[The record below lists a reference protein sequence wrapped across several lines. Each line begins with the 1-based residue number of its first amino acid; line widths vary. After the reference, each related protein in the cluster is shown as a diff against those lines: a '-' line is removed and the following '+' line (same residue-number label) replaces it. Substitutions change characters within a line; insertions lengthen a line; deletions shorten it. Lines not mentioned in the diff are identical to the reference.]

1 MSEMVWTPSH
11 FELEVRG
18 EVERKVDPPAAQ
30 AGRLRPQFYQGGQS
44 AVVLNASAVF
54 LLGVLALGA
63 SQALAQ
69 QAPAS
74 QSPPATPASPGSIAA
89 PTKATA
95 PLEEITVIAERLN
108 LIGTATTASEG
119 VIDAGELALTPA
131 YRPGQLLET
140 VPGLVVTVHSGE
152 GKANQ
157 YLMRGYNLD
166 HGTDLATFIDGIPVN
181 EPSHAHGQ
189 GYTDLN
195 FLIPELAGGL
205 EYTKGTYYAAQGD
218 FAGVGSVHIAYLN
231 TIPDEVSVSG
241 GSWDFERLFAAGST
255 TLAGGNLLGALELQH
270 YDGPWVIP
278 GDQRKINAVVRYS
291 EGDAHDGY
299 SLTTSFYHGVWN
311 AQTDQPERAITQSL
325 ISRFGEL
332 DPSDQGAAQRANLA
346 WQYFA
351 TIGGGQLSGN
361 LYGFNNELTL
371 FNNFTHFLVDPVNGD
386 QEEQHEN
393 RWTAG
398 GTLSYAHGAEVFG
411 FLSALAFGLQSRYDD
426 NAVSRLPSKNAQ
438 PLSAADDPLGYSES
452 DQIHLASNAVYVQVM
467 THWNY
472 WFRTVLGLR
481 EDYQH
486 GTDSGTNHGT
496 AGSALFEPKGSLIF
510 TPVDTTE
517 FYVSAGRGFHSNDL
531 RGVNQG
537 KLQGAPGAA
546 LIASETGEEIG
557 VRQQLL
563 GQRVALT
570 LAVFNLDAKSQTT
583 YNPDVGQDTAGP
595 ASRRTGYE
603 INLTYQAL
611 RWLEFY
617 ASLSQDHAR
626 FKTPYDDGTG
636 HLGEYLPNAPFATG
650 SFNVYLKNLGPWSA
664 GLEYRYLSAFP
675 LSSGPCANSA
685 VANDFP
691 GLTSCAN
698 APTPHGQVNGSG
710 YGEWNG
716 DAHYELAAGWN
727 LALGVYNLLNK
738 KADAMEYWYVDR
750 LQGEPAYGTADLHV
764 HPLEPISFRL
774 TINKRF

>member
-1 MSEMVWTPSH
+1 M
-11 FELEVRG
+11 
-18 EVERKVDPPAAQ
+18 
-30 AGRLRPQFYQGGQS
+30 
-44 AVVLNASAVF
+44 
-54 LLGVLALGA
+54 
-63 SQALAQ
+63 
-69 QAPAS
+69 
-74 QSPPATPASPGSIAA
+74 PPATPASPGTVAA
-89 PTKATA
+89 STETTA
-95 PLEEITVIAERLN
+95 PVEEITVTSARLN
-108 LIGTATTASEG
+108 LIGSATTASEG
-119 VIDAGELALTPA
+119 VVDAGELALTPA

-140 VPGLVVTVHSGE
+140 VPGLVVTLHSGE

-205 EYTKGTYYAAQGD
+205 TYTKGTYYAAQGD

-241 GSWDFERLFAAGST
+241 GSWGFGRLFGAGST
-255 TLAGGNLLGALELQH
+255 PLAGGNLLGALELQH
-270 YDGPWVIP
+270 YDGPWVTP

-291 EGDAHDGY
+291 EGDQLDGF
-299 SLTTSFYHGVWN
+299 SLTTSFYHDEWN
-311 AQTDQPERAITQSL
+311 AQTDQPERAITQGL

-332 DPSDQGAAQRANLA
+332 DPSDQGVAQRANLS
-346 WQYFA
+346 WQYFS
-351 TIGGGQLSGN
+351 TMGGGQLTAN
-361 LYGFNNELTL
+361 LYGFNNQLTL

-386 QEEQHEN
+386 QEQQHEN

-398 GTLSYAHGAEVFG
+398 GAASYAHDAEVFG
-411 FLSALAFGLQSRYDD
+411 YPSAWVVGMQSRYDE
-426 NAVSRLPSKNAQ
+426 NVVSRLPSKNAE
-438 PLSAADDPLGYSES
+438 PLSPAADPLGYSES
-452 DQIHLASNAVYVQVM
+452 DQIHLGSYAVYAQVM

-486 GTDSGTNHGT
+486 GSDSGTNHGT
-496 AGSALFEPKGSLIF
+496 ASSALFQPKGSLIF

-531 RGVNQG
+531 RGVNQAAI
-537 KLQGAPGAA
+537 QGVPGAD

-563 GQRVALT
+563 GQKVAVT
-570 LAVFNLDAKSQTT
+570 LAVFNLDANSQTI
-583 YNPDVGQDTAGP
+583 YNPDVGQDSAGP

-603 INLTYQAL
+603 INFTYQAL
-611 RWLEFY
+611 RWLEIY
-617 ASLSQDHAR
+617 ASLSQDRAR
-626 FKTPYDDGTG
+626 FRSPFDDGTG

-650 SFNVYLKNLGPWSA
+650 SFNVYVKNLGPWSA
-664 GLEYRYLSAFP
+664 GLEYRYLGAFP

-685 VANDFP
+685 VAADFP

-698 APTPHGQVNGSG
+698 APTPRGQVNGSG

-716 DAHYELAAGWN
+716 DVHYELARGWN

-738 KADAMEYWYVDR
+738 KADAMQYWYVDR

-764 HPLEPISFRL
+764 HPLEPISLRL
-774 TINKRF
+774 TISKVF

>member
-1 MSEMVWTPSH
+1 
-11 FELEVRG
+11 
-18 EVERKVDPPAAQ
+18 
-30 AGRLRPQFYQGGQS
+30 
-44 AVVLNASAVF
+44 VVLKASVVII
-54 LLGVLALGA
+54 LGVLALGA
-63 SQALAQ
+63 SQVLAQ
-69 QAPAS
+69 LAPPLQTPPAAPAVPDS
-74 QSPPATPASPGSIAA
+74 VAA
-89 PTKATA
+89 PTNTTA
-95 PLEEITVIAERLN
+95 PVEEITVTSARLN
-108 LIGTATTASEG
+108 LIGSATTASEG
-119 VIDAGELALTPA
+119 VVDAGELALTPA

-140 VPGLVVTVHSGE
+140 VPGLVVTLHSGE

-205 EYTKGTYYAAQGD
+205 TYTKGTYYAAQGD

-231 TIPDEVSVSG
+231 TIPDELSASG
-241 GSWDFERLFAAGST
+241 GSWGFERLFGAGST
-255 TLAGGNLLGALELQH
+255 PLAGGNLLGALELQH
-270 YDGPWVIP
+270 YDGPWVTP

-291 EGDAHDGY
+291 EGDQLDGY
-299 SLTTSFYHGVWN
+299 SLTTSFYHDEWS
-311 AQTDQPERAITQSL
+311 AQTDQPERAITQGL
-325 ISRFGEL
+325 IGRFGEL
-332 DPSDQGAAQRANLA
+332 DPSDQGVAQRANLS
-346 WQYFA
+346 WQYFS
-351 TIGGGQLSGN
+351 TIGGGQLTAN
-361 LYGFNNELTL
+361 LYGFNNQLTL

-386 QEEQHEN
+386 QEEQHEH

-398 GTLSYAHGAEVFG
+398 GAVSYAHNAEVFG
-411 FLSALAFGLQSRYDD
+411 FPSAWAFGIQSRYDD
-426 NAVSRLPSKNAQ
+426 NVVSRLPSKNAE
-438 PLSAADDPLGYSES
+438 PLSPADDPLGYSES
-452 DQIHLASNAVYVQVM
+452 DQLHLGSNAVYAQIM

-481 EDYQH
+481 EDYQQ
-486 GTDSGTNHGT
+486 GSDSGTNHGT
-496 AGSALFEPKGSLIF
+496 ASSALFQPKGSLIF

-531 RGVNQG
+531 RGVNQAAI
-537 KLQGAPGAA
+537 QGVPGAA

-563 GQRVALT
+563 GQKVAVT
-570 LAVFNLDAKSQTT
+570 LAVFNLDAKSQTV

-603 INLTYQAL
+603 INFTYQAL

-617 ASLSQDHAR
+617 ASLSQDRAR
-626 FKTPYDDGTG
+626 FKTPFDDGTG

-650 SFNVYLKNLGPWSA
+650 SFNVYVKNLGPWSA
-664 GLEYRYLSAFP
+664 GLEYRYLSSFP
-675 LSSGPCANSA
+675 LSSGPCADSA
-685 VANDFP
+685 VAKDFP

-698 APTPHGQVNGSG
+698 APTPRGQVNGSG

-716 DAHYELAAGWN
+716 DVHYELARGWN
-727 LALGVYNLLNK
+727 LAVGVYNLLNK
-738 KADAMEYWYVDR
+738 KADAMQYWYVDR

-764 HPLEPISFRL
+764 HPLEPISLRL
-774 TINKRF
+774 TIGKVF

>member
-1 MSEMVWTPSH
+1 VI
-11 FELEVRG
+11 
-18 EVERKVDPPAAQ
+18 
-30 AGRLRPQFYQGGQS
+30 
-44 AVVLNASAVF
+44 VLVF
-54 LLGVLALGA
+54 LALGA
-63 SQALAQ
+63 SQLLAQ
-69 QAPAS
+69 QAPSS
-74 QSPPATPASPGSIAA
+74 QTPPAVPASPGSVAA
-89 PTKATA
+89 LTETTA
-95 PLEEITVIAERLN
+95 PLEEITVTSARLN
-108 LIGTATTASEG
+108 LIGSATTASEG
-119 VIDAGELALTPA
+119 LVDAGELALTPA

-166 HGTDLATFIDGIPVN
+166 HGTDLATFVDGIPVN

-205 EYTKGTYYAAQGD
+205 TYTKGTYYAAQGD

-241 GSWDFERLFAAGST
+241 GTWGFERLFGAGST
-255 TLAGGNLLGALELQH
+255 QLAGGNLLGALELQH
-270 YDGPWVIP
+270 YDGPWVTP

-291 EGDAHDGY
+291 EGDQLDGY
-299 SLTTSFYHGVWN
+299 SLTTSFYHDLWN
-311 AQTDQPERAITQSL
+311 AQTDQPERAITQGL

-332 DPSDQGAAQRANLA
+332 DPSDQGAAQRANLS
-346 WQYFA
+346 WQYFS
-351 TIGGGQLSGN
+351 TIGGGQLTAN
-361 LYGFNNELTL
+361 LYGFNNQLTL
-371 FNNFTHFLVDPVNGD
+371 FNNFTHFIVDPVNGD

-398 GTLSYAHGAEVFG
+398 GAVSYVHDAEVFG
-411 FLSALAFGLQSRYDD
+411 FPSALAFGIQSRYDD
-426 NAVSRLPSKNAQ
+426 NVVSRLPSKNAE
-438 PLSAADDPLGYSES
+438 PLSPAADPLGYSES
-452 DQIHLASNAVYVQVM
+452 DQIHLGSDALYAQIM

-481 EDYQH
+481 EDYQR
-486 GTDSGTNHGT
+486 GSDSGTNHGT
-496 AGSALFEPKGSLIF
+496 ASSALFQPKGSLIF

-531 RGVNQG
+531 RGVNQAVI
-537 KLQGAPGAA
+537 QGVPGTA

-557 VRQQLL
+557 MRQQLL
-563 GQRVALT
+563 GQKLAVT
-570 LAVFNLDAKSQTT
+570 LAVFNLDANSQTI

-603 INLTYQAL
+603 INFTYQAL

-617 ASLSQDHAR
+617 ASLSQDRAR
-626 FKTPYDDGTG
+626 FRTPFDDGTG

-650 SFNVYLKNLGPWSA
+650 SFNVYVKNLGPWSA

-685 VANDFP
+685 VAADFP

-698 APTPHGQVNGSG
+698 APTARGQVNGSG
-710 YGEWNG
+710 YGEWNA
-716 DAHYELAAGWN
+716 DVHYELACGWN

-750 LQGEPAYGTADLHV
+750 LQGEPAYGAADLHV
-764 HPLEPISFRL
+764 HPLEPISLRL
-774 TINKRF
+774 TLSKAL

>member
-1 MSEMVWTPSH
+1 MGALDLTQTRADPGWLTDPLVLVIPHTGWQALT
-11 FELEVRG
+11 
-18 EVERKVDPPAAQ
+18 RKSMRAVQ
-30 AGRLRPQFYQGGQS
+30 R
-44 AVVLNASAVF
+44 AVVLNDSSLVALV
-54 LLGVLALGA
+54 LLVL
-63 SQALAQ
+63 SVSRALAQ

-74 QSPPATPASPGSIAA
+74 QTPPAAPVSQDAVAA

-95 PLEEITVIAERLN
+95 PLEEITVTAARLN

-131 YRPGQLLET
+131 VRPGQLLET

-166 HGTDLATFIDGIPVN
+166 HGTDLATFIDETPVN

-205 EYTKGTYYAAQGD
+205 TYTKGTYYAAQGD

-231 TIPDEVSVSG
+231 TIPEEVSVSG
-241 GSWDFERLFAAGST
+241 GSWNFERLFAAGST
-255 TLAGGNLLGALELQH
+255 ALAGGNLLGALELQH
-270 YDGPWVIP
+270 YDGPWLIP

-291 EGDAHDGY
+291 EGDQHDGY
-299 SLTTSFYHGVWN
+299 SLTTSFYHGLWN
-311 AQTDQPERAITQSL
+311 AQTDQPERAIAQGL

-332 DPSDQGAAQRANLA
+332 DPSDQGAAQRANLS

-351 TIGGGQLSGN
+351 TIGGGQLTGN
-361 LYGFNNELTL
+361 LYGFNNQLSL
-371 FNNFTHFLVDPVNGD
+371 FNDFSHFLVDPVNGD
-386 QEEQHEN
+386 QEKQHEN

-398 GTLSYAHGAEVFG
+398 GTVNYAHNVEIFG
-411 FLSALAFGLQSRYDD
+411 FQSALAFGLQSRYDD
-426 NAVSRLPSKNAQ
+426 NAVSRVPSKNAV
-438 PLSAADDPLGYSES
+438 PLSAAAEPLGYSEN
-452 DQIHLASNAVYVQVM
+452 DQIHLASNAVYAQVM

-472 WFRTVLGLR
+472 WFRTVLGVR

-486 GTDSGTNHGT
+486 GIDSGTNHGT
-496 AGSALFEPKGSLIF
+496 AGSTLFEPKGSLIF
-510 TPVDTTE
+510 TPADTTE
-517 FYVSAGRGFHSNDL
+517 FYVSAGRGFHSDDL
-531 RGVNQG
+531 RGVNQA
-537 KLQGAPGAA
+537 KLQGIPGA

-563 GQRVALT
+563 GQKVAVT
-570 LAVFNLDAKSQTT
+570 LAVFNLDAKSQTI
-583 YNPDVGQDTAGP
+583 YNPDIGQDTAGP

-617 ASLSQDHAR
+617 ASFSQDHAR

-675 LSSGPCANSA
+675 LSAGPCANSA
-685 VANDFP
+685 VTNDFP

-698 APTPHGQVNGSG
+698 APTPRGQVNGSG
-710 YGEWNG
+710 YAEWNG
-716 DAHYELAAGWN
+716 DVHYELGAGWN

-738 KADAMEYWYVDR
+738 KADAAEYWYVDR

-774 TINKRF
+774 TISKAF

>member
-1 MSEMVWTPSH
+1 MSYTWARG
-11 FELEVRG
+11 VRRNSTIA
-18 EVERKVDPPAAQ
+18 VKVQ
-30 AGRLRPQFYQGGQS
+30 
-44 AVVLNASAVF
+44 VVLNASAVIV
-54 LLGVLALGA
+54 LGVLALGA
-63 SQALAQ
+63 SRVLAEQAPDAETSPA
-69 QAPAS
+69 APAS
-74 QSPPATPASPGSIAA
+74 PSSFAA
-89 PTKATA
+89 PTETA
-95 PLEEITVIAERLN
+95 AHLEEITVTSARLS
-108 LIGTATTASEG
+108 LIGSATTASEG
-119 VIDAGELALTPA
+119 VVDASELALMPA

-157 YLMRGYNLD
+157 YLMRGFNLD

-205 EYTKGTYYAAQGD
+205 WYTKGTYYANQGD

-241 GSWDFERLFAAGST
+241 GSWGFERLFGAGST
-255 TLAGGNLLGALELQH
+255 PLAGGNLLGALELQH
-270 YDGPWVIP
+270 YDGPWVTP
-278 GDQRKINAVVRYS
+278 GDQRKINALVRYS
-291 EGDAHDGY
+291 EGDQLDGY
-299 SLTTSFYHGVWN
+299 SLTTSFYHGLWN
-311 AQTDQPERAITQSL
+311 AQTDQPERAITQGL

-332 DPSDQGAAQRANLA
+332 DPSDQGDAQRANLS
-346 WQYFA
+346 WQYFS
-351 TIGGGQLSGN
+351 TIGGGQLTAS
-361 LYGFNNELTL
+361 LYAFNNQLTL
-371 FNNFTHFLVDPVNGD
+371 YNNFTHFLVDPVNGD
-386 QEEQHEN
+386 QEQQHEY

-398 GTLSYAHGAEVFG
+398 GTVSYAHDAV
-411 FLSALAFGLQSRYDD
+411 LFGLDNSLLFGIQARYDD
-426 NAVSRLPSKNAQ
+426 NSVSRLPSRDADALPAADN
-438 PLSAADDPLGYSES
+438 PLSYSES
-452 DQIHLASNAVYVQVM
+452 DQLHLGSNAVYAQAT

-472 WFRTVLGLR
+472 WLRSVLGLR
-481 EDYQH
+481 EDYQY
-486 GTDSGTNHGT
+486 GSDSGTNHGT
-496 AGSALFEPKGSLIF
+496 ASSALFQPKGSLIF

-531 RGVNQG
+531 RGVTQAAIQG
-537 KLQGAPGAA
+537 HPGAA

-563 GQRVALT
+563 GQKLAMT
-570 LAVFNLDAKSQTT
+570 LAVFNLDARSQTI

-603 INLTYQAL
+603 INMTYQML

-617 ASLSQDHAR
+617 ASFSQDHAR
-626 FKTPYDDGTG
+626 FKTPFDDGTG

-650 SFNVYLKNLGPWSA
+650 SFSVYVKNLGPWSA

-691 GLTSCAN
+691 GLTTCAN
-698 APTPHGQVNGSG
+698 APTPRGQVNGSG

-716 DAHYELAAGWN
+716 DAHYELAGGWN

-738 KADAMEYWYVDR
+738 KANAMEYWYVDR

-764 HPLEPISFRL
+764 HPLEPISVRL
-774 TINKRF
+774 TICKTF

>member
-1 MSEMVWTPSH
+1 MGWRPS
-11 FELEVRG
+11 
-18 EVERKVDPPAAQ
+18 A
-30 AGRLRPQFYQGGQS
+30 QFYDCGKVQ
-44 AVVLNASAVF
+44 VVLNASAVIV
-54 LLGVLALGA
+54 LGVLALGA
-63 SQALAQ
+63 SRVLAEQAPDAETSPA
-69 QAPAS
+69 APAS
-74 QSPPATPASPGSIAA
+74 PSSSA
-89 PTKATA
+89 PTETA
-95 PLEEITVIAERLN
+95 ALLEEITVTSARLS
-108 LIGTATTASEG
+108 LIGSATTASEG
-119 VIDAGELALTPA
+119 VVDASELALTPA

-157 YLMRGYNLD
+157 YLMRGFNLD
-166 HGTDLATFIDGIPVN
+166 HGTDLATFIDAVPVN

-189 GYTDLN
+189 GYTDLS

-205 EYTKGTYYAAQGD
+205 WYTKGTYYANQGD

-231 TIPDEVSVSG
+231 TIPNGVSVSG
-241 GSWDFERLFAAGST
+241 GSWGFGRLFGAGST
-255 TLAGGNLLGALELQH
+255 HLAGGDLLGALELQH
-270 YDGPWVIP
+270 YDGPWVTP

-291 EGDAHDGY
+291 EGDQLDGY
-299 SLTTSFYHGVWN
+299 SLTTSFYHGLWN

-325 ISRFGEL
+325 ISRSGEL
-332 DPSDQGAAQRANLA
+332 DPSDQGAAQRANLS
-346 WQYFA
+346 WQYFS
-351 TIGGGQLSGN
+351 TTGGGQLTASI
-361 LYGFNNELTL
+361 YAFNNQLTL
-371 FNNFTHFLVDPVNGD
+371 YNNFTHFLVAPVNGD
-386 QEEQHEN
+386 QEQQHEY

-398 GTLSYAHGAEVFG
+398 GAVSYAHDA
-411 FLSALAFGLQSRYDD
+411 ALFGLDNSLLFGIQARYDD
-426 NAVSRLPSKNAQ
+426 NTVSRLPSRDAEPLPAADN
-438 PLSAADDPLGYSES
+438 PLSYSES
-452 DQIHLASNAVYVQVM
+452 DQIHLGSNAVYVQAT

-472 WFRTVLGLR
+472 WLRSVLGLR

-486 GTDSGTNHGT
+486 GSDSGTNYGT
-496 AGSALFEPKGSLIF
+496 ASSAQLQPKGSLIF

-531 RGVNQG
+531 RGVNQAAI
-537 KLQGAPGAA
+537 QGHPGAA

-563 GQRVALT
+563 GQKLAMT
-570 LAVFNLDAKSQTT
+570 LAVFNLDAKSQTI

-603 INLTYQAL
+603 INMTYQML

-617 ASLSQDHAR
+617 ASFSQDRAR
-626 FKTPYDDGTG
+626 FKTPFDDGTG

-685 VANDFP
+685 VANDFS

-698 APTPHGQVNGSG
+698 APTPRGQVNGSG

-716 DAHYELAAGWN
+716 DAHYDIGGGWN

-738 KADAMEYWYVDR
+738 KANAMEYWYVDR
-750 LQGEPAYGTADLHV
+750 LQGEAAYGTADLHV
-764 HPLEPISFRL
+764 HPLEPISVRL
-774 TINKRF
+774 TIYKAF

>member
-1 MSEMVWTPSH
+1 MRSIARSAALLMS
-11 FELEVRG
+11 
-18 EVERKVDPPAAQ
+18 A
-30 AGRLRPQFYQGGQS
+30 
-44 AVVLNASAVF
+44 ASA
-54 LLGVLALGA
+54 AW
-63 SQALAQ
+63 AQ
-69 QAPAS
+69 EAPIEEVTVS
-74 QSPPATPASPGSIAA
+74 AT
-89 PTKATA
+89 
-95 PLEEITVIAERLN
+95 RLS

-119 VIDAGELALTPA
+119 VVDASELALTPA
-131 YRPGQLLET
+131 FRPGQLLET

-166 HGTDLATFIDGIPVN
+166 HGTDLATFVDGIPVN

-205 EYTKGTYYAAQGD
+205 NYTKGTYYADEGD

-231 TIPDEVSVSG
+231 TIPDEVSVSAG
-241 GSWDFERLFAAGST
+241 TWGFERLFAAGST
-255 TLAGGNLLGALELQH
+255 AVGEGNLLGALELQH
-270 YDGPWVIP
+270 YDGPWVVP
-278 GDQRKINAVVRYS
+278 GDQRKVNAVIRYS
-291 EGDAHDGY
+291 EGNQHDGY
-299 SLTTSFYHGVWN
+299 SLTASFYHDLWN
-311 AQTDQPERAITQSL
+311 AQTDQPERAITEGL

-332 DPSDQGAAQRANLA
+332 DPSDRGAAQRANLS
-346 WQYFA
+346 WQYFS
-351 TIGGGQLSGN
+351 TVGGGQFTAS
-361 LYGFNNELTL
+361 LYGFNNQVTL
-371 FNNFTHFLVDPVNGD
+371 FNDFTHFLVDPVNGD
-386 QEEQHEN
+386 QEQQHEN
-393 RWTAG
+393 RWTG
-398 GTLSYAHGAEVFG
+398 GGAVSYAHNLTLYEFENSLLFG
-411 FLSALAFGLQSRYDD
+411 IQARYDD
-426 NAVSRLPSKNAQ
+426 NSVSRLPSKDAE
-438 PLSAADDPLGYSES
+438 PLPSADSPAGYSER
-452 DQIHLASNAVYVQVM
+452 DQIHLGSNAVYAQVT

-486 GTDSGTNHGT
+486 GSDSGTNHG
-496 AGSALFEPKGSLIF
+496 AASSALFQPKGSLIF

-531 RGVNQG
+531 RGVNQAANLG
-537 KLQGAPGAA
+537 VPGAA

-563 GQRVALT
+563 GQKVAVT

-603 INLTYQAL
+603 INITYQAL
-611 RWLEFY
+611 HWLEFY
-617 ASLSQDHAR
+617 GSLSQDRAR
-626 FKTPYDDGTG
+626 FETPFDDGTG

-650 SFNVYLKNLGPWSA
+650 SFNVYLKDLGPWSA
-664 GLEYRYLSAFP
+664 GLEYRYLSSFP
-675 LSSGPCANSA
+675 LSSGPCVDSA
-685 VANDFP
+685 VAHDFP

-698 APTPHGQVNGSG
+698 APTPRGQVNGSG

-716 DAHYELAAGWN
+716 DAHYELTGGWN

-750 LQGEPAYGTADLHV
+750 LQGEPAYGVADLHV
-764 HPLEPISFRL
+764 HPLEPISVRF
-774 TINKRF
+774 TINKIF

>member
-1 MSEMVWTPSH
+1 MRSIARSAALLMS
-11 FELEVRG
+11 
-18 EVERKVDPPAAQ
+18 A
-30 AGRLRPQFYQGGQS
+30 
-44 AVVLNASAVF
+44 ASA
-54 LLGVLALGA
+54 AW
-63 SQALAQ
+63 AQ
-69 QAPAS
+69 EAPIEEVTVS
-74 QSPPATPASPGSIAA
+74 AT
-89 PTKATA
+89 
-95 PLEEITVIAERLN
+95 RLS

-119 VIDAGELALTPA
+119 VVDASELALTPA
-131 YRPGQLLET
+131 FRPGQLLET

-166 HGTDLATFIDGIPVN
+166 HGTDLATFVDGIPVN

-205 EYTKGTYYAAQGD
+205 TYTKGTYYADEGD

-231 TIPDEVSVSG
+231 TIPDEVSVSAG
-241 GSWDFERLFAAGST
+241 TWGFERLFAGGST
-255 TLAGGNLLGALELQH
+255 AVGEGNLLGALELQH
-270 YDGPWVIP
+270 YDGPWVVP
-278 GDQRKINAVVRYS
+278 GDQRKVNAVIRYS
-291 EGDAHDGY
+291 EGNQHDGY
-299 SLTTSFYHGVWN
+299 SLTASFYHDLWN
-311 AQTDQPERAITQSL
+311 AQTDQPERAITEGL

-332 DPSDQGAAQRANLA
+332 DPSDQGAAQRANLS
-346 WQYFA
+346 WQYFS
-351 TIGGGQLSGN
+351 TVGGGQFTAS
-361 LYGFNNELTL
+361 LYGFNNQVTL
-371 FNNFTHFLVDPVNGD
+371 FNDFTHFLVDPVNGD
-386 QEEQHEN
+386 QEQQHES
-393 RWTAG
+393 RWTG
-398 GTLSYAHGAEVFG
+398 GGAVSYAHNLTLYEFENSLLFG
-411 FLSALAFGLQSRYDD
+411 IQARYDD
-426 NAVSRLPSKNAQ
+426 NAVSRLPSKDAE
-438 PLSAADDPLGYSES
+438 PLPSADSPAGYSER
-452 DQIHLASNAVYVQVM
+452 DQIHLGSNAVYAQVT

-486 GTDSGTNHGT
+486 GSDSGTNHG
-496 AGSALFEPKGSLIF
+496 AASSALFQPKGSLIF

-531 RGVNQG
+531 RGVNQAANLG
-537 KLQGAPGAA
+537 VPGAA

-563 GQRVALT
+563 GQKVAVT

-603 INLTYQAL
+603 INITYQAL
-611 RWLEFY
+611 HWLEFY
-617 ASLSQDHAR
+617 GSLSQDRAR
-626 FKTPYDDGTG
+626 FETPFDDGTG

-664 GLEYRYLSAFP
+664 GLEYRYLSSFP

-685 VANDFP
+685 VAHDFP

-698 APTPHGQVNGSG
+698 APTPPGQVNGSG

-716 DAHYELAAGWN
+716 DAHYELTGGWS

-738 KADAMEYWYVDR
+738 KANAMEYWYVDR
-750 LQGEPAYGTADLHV
+750 LQGEPAYGVADLHV
-764 HPLEPISFRL
+764 HPLEPISARF
-774 TINKRF
+774 TITKIF